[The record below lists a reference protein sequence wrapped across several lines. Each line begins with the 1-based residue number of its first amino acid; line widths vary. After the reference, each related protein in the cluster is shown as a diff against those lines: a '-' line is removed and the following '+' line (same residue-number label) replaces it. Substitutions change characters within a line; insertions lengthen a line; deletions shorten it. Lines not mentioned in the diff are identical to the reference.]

1 MTRTSRLLALLVG
14 VGGLLSGCGTHG
26 TLPDLLG
33 PLGFDAGKVE
43 LRAYLTGT
51 AIERTMVEYETGTNR
66 TRFEVKVFAGQPGAV
81 LDVKV
86 NDASVASVTLN
97 QFGIGK
103 VQFSSQPNEVFGAQA
118 LPAAFPTLAEGDVVA
133 VGTLSGALQL
143 GR

>member
-1 MTRTSRLLALLVG
+1 MTATSRLLALMIS
-14 VGGLLSGCGTHG
+14 VGGLLSGCGTQG
-26 TLPDLLG
+26 TLLDLLG

-43 LRAYLTGT
+43 LKAYLTGT

-66 TRFEVKVFAGQPGAV
+66 TRFEVKVFAGQPGAM

-86 NDASVASVTLN
+86 NDASVALVTLD

-103 VQFSSQPNEVFGAQA
+103 VKFSSQPNAFFGVQA
-118 LPAAFPTLAEGDVVA
+118 LPAAFPALAEGDIVA
-133 VGTLSGALQL
+133 VGDLSGALQL